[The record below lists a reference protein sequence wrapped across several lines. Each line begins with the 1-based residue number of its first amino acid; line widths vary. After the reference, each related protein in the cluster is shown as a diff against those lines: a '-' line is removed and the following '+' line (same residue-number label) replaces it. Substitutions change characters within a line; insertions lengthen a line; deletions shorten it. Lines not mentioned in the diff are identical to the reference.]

1 MSAPIAGSVLTT
13 FSGLASLEQQ
23 IAYLISHGVSLQ
35 NTYNAANPSTPQ
47 ARIAIAPN
55 YATSTVTG
63 QISFALQPNTVEGD
77 LYAGVIAFLP

>member
-1 MSAPIAGSVLTT
+1 MTAPISGSVLTT

-23 IAYLISHGVSLQ
+23 ITYLIAHGVSLQ
-35 NTYNAANPSTPQ
+35 NTYNLTATTPQ

-63 QISFALQPNTVEGD
+63 QISFALQPGTVEGD
-77 LYAGVIAFLP
+77 LYAGVVAFLP